1 MGSVH
6 YDSKDYDST
15 LYGLEQFILGQNDE
29 DKKDSDFLI
38 AGDLITRVGYWGYK
52 EEVIE
57 NESPD
62 NTKFERTAQDMTTNR
77 NGRGVIEI

>member
-38 AGDLITRVGYWGYK
+38 AGDLNTRVGYWGYK